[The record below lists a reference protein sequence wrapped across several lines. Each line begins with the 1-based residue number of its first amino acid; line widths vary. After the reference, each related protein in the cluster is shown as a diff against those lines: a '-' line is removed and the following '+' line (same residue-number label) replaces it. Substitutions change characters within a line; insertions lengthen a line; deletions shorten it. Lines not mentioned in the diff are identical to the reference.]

1 MKLAE
6 HVAFILICK
15 HDKFGEKF
23 KEFQRYRI
31 FPRGLLLWRALY
43 HLLPIINHP
52 SPKPSTSRNQP
63 PLYSPRRSWS
73 STMKCS
79 FHYFARDIAA
89 ICMFK
94 MPLNSNQP
102 NRCLCLKM
110 LYNLNHSPCI
120 HDTCMIKWRWNQ
132 IYLVVKLK
140 VTIGRILQR
149 FDRQGHLSFTKRPAM
164 FLGLYS
170 HLLQQSTKTLR
181 MHKNCNDCAL
191 VCNHSS

>member
-1 MKLAE
+1 LARP
-6 HVAFILICK
+6 VPF
-15 HDKFGEKF
+15 
-23 KEFQRYRI
+23 
-31 FPRGLLLWRALY
+31 
-43 HLLPIINHP
+43 
-52 SPKPSTSRNQP
+52 TSYNQP
-63 PLYSPRRSWS
+63 PLPKTINLALSTTFIFSQKKLELHKEMFFPLFRAWYSRYL
-73 STMKCS
+73 
-79 FHYFARDIAA
+79 HLDISA

-110 LYNLNHSPCI
+110 LYNLNHSLCI
-120 HDTCMIKWRWNQ
+120 RDTCMIKWRWNQ

-140 VTIGRILQR
+140 VMIGRILQR

-170 HLLQQSTKTLR
+170 HLLQQSTKTLK